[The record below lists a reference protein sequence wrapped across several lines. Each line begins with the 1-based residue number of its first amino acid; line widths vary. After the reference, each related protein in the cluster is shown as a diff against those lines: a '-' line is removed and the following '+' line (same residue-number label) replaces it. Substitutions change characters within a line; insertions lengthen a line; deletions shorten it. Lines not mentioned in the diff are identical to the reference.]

1 MFKLNELEVKMA
13 DFLENN
19 DCFIENPISMRE
31 LSTVFNISERDVR
44 EAIENIILS
53 GRLVIGNINGYWLAR
68 NKREIK
74 IANSMNKA
82 RTKKSIER
90 MIANRGDIN
99 WLFPFLKELN
109 DKYQFVSD
117 NQISI
122 EELMQNEN

>member
-1 MFKLNELEVKMA
+1 
-13 DFLENN
+13 
-19 DCFIENPISMRE
+19 
-31 LSTVFNISERDVR
+31 
-44 EAIENIILS
+44 
-53 GRLVIGNINGYWLAR
+53 
-68 NKREIK
+68 
-74 IANSMNKA
+74 MNKA

-122 EELMQNEN
+122 EDLIQNEN